1 MRKMAPPE
9 TTVSMIAFGLML
21 ICFAS
26 FAYIVTAS
34 KTMKE
39 KQTTVALVS
48 SADSCTPSWTKG
60 SELKTTPDPSP
71 LVRLTMART
80 QKSETIVTAKMSR
93 TALKF
98 AVPRIDEVTM
108 PVMMI
113 VYSTTQTHAGAS
125 GTSDSMYRRAIRQLT
140 IGSSR

>member
-9 TTVSMIAFGLML
+9 TTVSMIAFGMMLM
-21 ICFAS
+21 CFAS
-26 FAYIVTAS
+26 FVYIVTAS
-34 KTMKE
+34 KPMKE
-39 KQTTVALVS
+39 KQTTVAPVS

-60 SELKTTPDPSP
+60 SELKTRPDPSP

-80 QKSETIVTAKMSR
+80 QKSATIVTAKMSR

-113 VYSTTQTHAGAS
+113 VYSTTQTQAGAS